1 LEALVQLYSLPLSPY
16 AARVRG
22 AIYAKG
28 LPVEIVSPPA
38 DWRTSPE
45 YREINPLVRIP
56 VLLLDDSTV
65 IAESAVIVEYLED
78 AYPKPSLR
86 PDTAESLARVRL
98 ITQVADLY
106 VMQPMMPLFY
116 MFDGK
121 ERDEATI
128 AAQLAKLDEGLN
140 HLEAMLLKGE
150 YAFPGQLTTADVW
163 LTPVRF
169 SLDGLMG
176 FRQAAQPP
184 RSPQGG
190 RILCRYG
197 KEGRGAR
204 PRLGRNDRRA
214 RGDDGGTRRERG
226 LRAPSPCPPSAADAV
241 ANCGDG
247 AFNF

>member
-1 LEALVQLYSLPLSPY
+1 VKLYSLPLSPY

-28 LPVEIVSPPA
+28 LSVEIAAPPA

-45 YREINPLVRIP
+45 YRAVNPLVRIP
-56 VLLLDDSTV
+56 VLLLDDGTV

-78 AYPKPSLR
+78 AHPQVTLR
-86 PDTAESLARVRL
+86 PDTAEALARVRL
-98 ITQVADLY
+98 ITQVADIY

-121 ERDEATI
+121 KKDEASI
-128 AAQLAKLDEGLN
+128 ATQLAKLDEGLK

-176 FRQAAQPP
+176 FAKLPGLLDGHEAIAA
-184 RSPQGG
+184 
-190 RILCRYG
+190 YADT
-197 KEGRGAR
+197 AR
-204 PRLGRNDRRA
+204 NDAALGRVWDEMAEGLKEMMAARA
-214 RGDDGGTRRERG
+214 A
-226 LRAPSPCPPSAADAV
+226 RAA
-241 ANCGDG
+241 
-247 AFNF
+247 

>member
-1 LEALVQLYSLPLSPY
+1 VKLYSLPLSPY

-28 LPVEIVSPPA
+28 LAVEIFAPPE

-56 VLLLDDSTV
+56 VLLLDDGTV

-78 AYPKPSLR
+78 AHPKPSLR

-98 ITQVADLY
+98 ITQIADLY
-106 VMQPMMPLFY
+106 VMQAMMPLFY
-116 MFDGK
+116 MFDAKAKDQALIATQLGK
-121 ERDEATI
+121 LE
-128 AAQLAKLDEGLN
+128 EGLK
-140 HLEAMLLKGE
+140 HLEAILLVGE

-176 FRQAAQPP
+176 FAE
-184 RSPQGG
+184 
-190 RILCRYG
+190 L
-197 KEGRGAR
+197 
-204 PRLGRNDRRA
+204 PRLLDRHK
-214 RGDDGGTRRERG
+214 
-226 LRAPSPCPPSAADAV
+226 AV
-241 ANCGDG
+241 AAYADTARKDAALGRVWDEMADG
-247 AFNF
+247 LEAMMAARAARVA

>member
-1 LEALVQLYSLPLSPY
+1 MKLYSLPLSPY

-28 LPVEIVSPPA
+28 LAVEIFAPPE

-56 VLLLDDSTV
+56 VLLLDDGTV

-78 AYPKPSLR
+78 AHPKPSLR

-98 ITQVADLY
+98 ITQIADLY
-106 VMQPMMPLFY
+106 VMQAMMPLFY
-116 MFDGK
+116 MFDAK
-121 ERDEATI
+121 AKDQALIAT
-128 AAQLAKLDEGLN
+128 QLDKLEEGLK
-140 HLEAMLLKGE
+140 HLEAILLVGE

-176 FRQAAQPP
+176 FAE
-184 RSPQGG
+184 
-190 RILCRYG
+190 L
-197 KEGRGAR
+197 
-204 PRLGRNDRRA
+204 PRLLDRHK
-214 RGDDGGTRRERG
+214 
-226 LRAPSPCPPSAADAV
+226 AV
-241 ANCGDG
+241 AAYADTARKDAALGRVWDEMADG
-247 AFNF
+247 LEAMMAARAARVA

>member
-1 LEALVQLYSLPLSPY
+1 MKLYSLPLSPY

-28 LPVEIVSPPA
+28 LAIEIAAPPA

-45 YREINPLVRIP
+45 YRAINPLVRVP
-56 VLLLDDSTV
+56 VLLLDDGTV

-78 AYPKPSLR
+78 AHPQVPLR
-86 PDTAESLARVRL
+86 PDTAEALARVRL

-121 ERDEATI
+121 EKDEALI
-128 AAQLAKLDEGLN
+128 ASQLAKLEEGLT
-140 HLEAMLLKGE
+140 HLDAMLLKGE

-169 SLDGLMG
+169 SLEGLMG
-176 FRQAAQPP
+176 FAKLPRLLDDHEAVAAYAETAKKDAALGRVWDEMTEGLEAMLAARAAQ
-184 RSPQGG
+184 
-190 RILCRYG
+190 
-197 KEGRGAR
+197 
-204 PRLGRNDRRA
+204 
-214 RGDDGGTRRERG
+214 
-226 LRAPSPCPPSAADAV
+226 AV
-241 ANCGDG
+241 
-247 AFNF
+247 

>member
-1 LEALVQLYSLPLSPY
+1 VKLYSLPLSPY

-28 LPVEIVSPPA
+28 LAVEIFAPPE

-56 VLLLDDSTV
+56 VLLLDDGTV

-78 AYPKPSLR
+78 AHPKPSLR

-98 ITQVADLY
+98 ITQIADLY
-106 VMQPMMPLFY
+106 VMQAMMPLFY
-116 MFDGK
+116 MFDAK
-121 ERDEATI
+121 AKDQALI
-128 AAQLAKLDEGLN
+128 AAQLGKLEEGLK
-140 HLEAMLLKGE
+140 HLEAILLVGE

-176 FRQAAQPP
+176 FAE
-184 RSPQGG
+184 
-190 RILCRYG
+190 L
-197 KEGRGAR
+197 
-204 PRLGRNDRRA
+204 PRLLDRHK
-214 RGDDGGTRRERG
+214 
-226 LRAPSPCPPSAADAV
+226 AV
-241 ANCGDG
+241 AAYADTARKDAALGRVWDEMADG
-247 AFNF
+247 LEAMMAARAARVA